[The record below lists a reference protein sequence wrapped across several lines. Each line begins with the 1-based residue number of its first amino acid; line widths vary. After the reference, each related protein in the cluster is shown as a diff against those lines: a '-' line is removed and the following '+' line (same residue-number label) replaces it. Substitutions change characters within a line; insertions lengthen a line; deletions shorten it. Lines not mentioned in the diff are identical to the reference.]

1 MRYNKLVSA
10 LHKSLKD
17 LQLALKGI
25 VVMSGELEAMADSLF
40 NNFVPEM
47 WASRAFPSL
56 KPLSLWIQELLDR
69 LFFIQNWIDHGIP
82 KVYWISGFFF
92 PQAFLTGTLQNY
104 ARRRQIS
111 ISTVSYVFKVL
122 TGSHEDIPEAPPNG
136 CYVYGLFVEG
146 DNRHHLISF
155 CLYSVAVQA
164 RVGEAV
170 PRARK
175 CTHFLIRNPKNC
187 SRKWLRSGSNARKIG
202 SNPRLAFTI
211 ARATRFSL
219 VKVRCRMPLSSS
231 QHGFVSCPHSGV
243 LSTTGHSTNFV
254 LTMEM
259 PSNTPSK
266 HWVRMP

>member
-1 MRYNKLVSA
+1 
-10 LHKSLKD
+10 
-17 LQLALKGI
+17 
-25 VVMSGELEAMADSLF
+25 MADSLF

-146 DNRHHLISF
+146 MLCF
-155 CLYSVAVQA
+155 VLCSVIPDSDCFQA
-164 RVGEAV
+164 RAGEV
-170 PRARK
+170 VLRVQTRTPL
-175 CTHFLIRNPKNC
+175 LIRNRNNC
-187 SRKWLRSGSNARKIG
+187 SLQWPPYGSNARKIA
-202 SNPRLAFTI
+202 SNPRPGFTI
-211 ARATRFSL
+211 ARATRFSPAKVPRCPAL
-219 VKVRCRMPLSSS
+219 FSLYRLADASLQACFRPQVTARTLCSRWSCRPTRRRNIGYDTAPFCSSFISQPFRRQVKR
-231 QHGFVSCPHSGV
+231 GV
-243 LSTTGHSTNFV
+243 ALFCS
-254 LTMEM
+254 LAY
-259 PSNTPSK
+259 
-266 HWVRMP
+266 